1 MIGERTSI
9 LSLTTAL
16 IVLTLLLGG
25 TITVA
30 DVAFS
35 TGDRDASE
43 QQLAEVYSDQIVAF
57 SEHGTPYL
65 NTSQVDEYSEQAIE
79 PLRSEINGVEVRVD
93 GKKQYAFGTVT
104 EGTTVN
110 RIVVDQEKKTKT
122 GSELSI
128 PQGVQ
133 TCTINVNK
141 TEKILVNNKTAL
153 QDKTGLTGNYTI
165 PLSATSASTV
175 TTTEGNLTAS
185 YRTTKTE
192 RILSV
197 TVEVDK

>member
-1 MIGERTSI
+1 MIGEGTNI
-9 LSLTTAL
+9 LTLTTAL

-35 TGDRDASE
+35 TADRDASE
-43 QQLAEVYSDQIVAF
+43 QQLAEAYSDQIVA
-57 SEHGTPYL
+57 SPEGSTPYL
-65 NTSQVDEYSEQAIE
+65 NTSQIDVYSEQAVE
-79 PLRSEINGVEVRVD
+79 PLRSEVSGVEVQVD

-104 EGTTVN
+104 EGTTVD

-133 TCTINVNK
+133 TCIINVNGA
-141 TEKILVNNKTAL
+141 EKVLVDNRTAL
-153 QDKTGLTGNYTI
+153 QNKTGLTGNYTV
-165 PLSATSASTV
+165 PLSAASASTV
-175 TTTEGNLTAS
+175 TATEGNLTVS
-185 YRTTKTE
+185 YQTTKTE